1 MPQESKEDAQE
12 TYTDLEI
19 ENWVQRDR
27 AWEMLDDWQKYLLAS
42 RQSYLLDRQTS
53 LGLEYFNSPNQ
64 WDSIFEREWAI
75 IEERMNA
82 GIGVPEEILSLYGED
97 FFQDKDKLLEEIHQ
111 MMPHKKEEVDSDN
124 SYYIYPIEDFI
135 MLFNQGI
142 FRDKVFLIDPQ
153 RKWRKKVE
161 EIMNTYGF
169 NTIEWMTIRGDNYL
183 FVQG

>member
-1 MPQESKEDAQE
+1 
-12 TYTDLEI
+12 
-19 ENWVQRDR
+19 
-27 AWEMLDDWQKYLLAS
+27 
-42 RQSYLLDRQTS
+42 
-53 LGLEYFNSPNQ
+53 
-64 WDSIFEREWAI
+64 
-75 IEERMNA
+75 
-82 GIGVPEEILSLYGED
+82 
-97 FFQDKDKLLEEIHQ
+97 
-111 MMPHKKEEVDSDN
+111 MMPHAKEEVDSNN